1 MACEG
6 CGGSHENW
14 SCMKETDDQQEM
26 VNYIDNRPRPSG
38 PPTGTYNQ
46 GWRNHPNLGWREP
59 GNSSN
64 QQPQRTNF
72 QQSRNE
78 SQNFTQQ
85 QSGRERIE
93 DTISRL
99 VSDTDKKN
107 S

>member
-46 GWRNHPNLGWREP
+46 GW
-59 GNSSN
+59 
-64 QQPQRTNF
+64 
-72 QQSRNE
+72 
-78 SQNFTQQ
+78 
-85 QSGRERIE
+85 
-93 DTISRL
+93 
-99 VSDTDKKN
+99 
-107 S
+107 